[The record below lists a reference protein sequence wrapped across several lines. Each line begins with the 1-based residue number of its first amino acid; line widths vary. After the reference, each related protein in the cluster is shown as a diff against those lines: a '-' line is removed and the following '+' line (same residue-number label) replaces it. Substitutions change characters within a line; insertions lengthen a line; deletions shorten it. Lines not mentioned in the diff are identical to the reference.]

1 MRASRGMGAINPAK
15 MPGGKKARR
24 KDGDEFTMYAE
35 GGTVDPESGFVG
47 NAGVPQLDDGQLS
60 QRLQEAQRSNNAPR
74 IQALQKELEFRQG
87 KRKQLKTG
95 MYAKGGVTKKIK
107 ALSGFKGFKGYK

>member
-1 MRASRGMGAINPAK
+1 MRASRGMGAISPLK

-35 GGTVDPESGFVG
+35 GGMVDPEAGFVG
-47 NAGVPQLDDGQLS
+47 NAGVPQLDDGMLN
-60 QRLQEAQRSNNAPR
+60 QRLQEARRSNNAPR
-74 IQALQKELEFRQG
+74 TQALQKELEFRQG
-87 KRKQLKTG
+87 KRKQMKTG
-95 MYAKGGVTKKIK
+95 MYAKGGVTKKAK